1 MLILLAWCGRGNIV
15 EVMKK
20 RLFRL
25 QVRGSFITFANEK
38 KIREMRIG
46 IIVAMEKELRQLRG
60 LMDELNIERHGKKD
74 FIRGRIAGS
83 EVVLVQ
89 SGIGKVNAAIG
100 AVELINNYAP
110 ELIMSTGVAGGASTD
125 LNPMD
130 VVVGTRYI
138 YHDVYCGSEVSYG
151 QFVGMPPHFDA
162 PKEIVGK
169 ALALRCKE
177 KIVAGEIVSGDW
189 FVDTKEKMA
198 AILEKCPKA
207 VAVDMESA
215 SIAHTCYVY
224 RVPFVSFRII
234 SDVPLKDTNASQYYD
249 FWDKIAEGS
258 FEVTR
263 MFIEEL
269 SSLTRS
275 EK

>member
-1 MLILLAWCGRGNIV
+1 
-15 EVMKK
+15 
-20 RLFRL
+20 
-25 QVRGSFITFANEK
+25 
-38 KIREMRIG
+38 
-46 IIVAMEKELRQLRG
+46 MEKELRQLRG
-60 LMDELNIERHGKKD
+60 LMSDVSVVRHGKHD
-74 FIRGRIAGS
+74 FIEGNIGGN
-83 EVVLVQ
+83 EVMLLQ

-100 AVELINNYAP
+100 AVEMISAYSP
-110 ELIMSTGVAGGASTD
+110 ELMVSSGVAGGACTE
-125 LNPMD
+125 LNPLD
-130 VVVGTRYI
+130 VVVGTRYM

-198 AILEKCPKA
+198 EILEKCPKA

-269 SSLTRS
+269 SSLARS